1 LIEASFLN
9 LFAIGGWTFG
19 GNGAMSP
26 NQEFESL
33 KGSTVYLTGKTYLIF
48 NFVGFFR
55 IKVGTNSKISEL
67 KRLARVC

>member
-1 LIEASFLN
+1 
-9 LFAIGGWTFG
+9 
-19 GNGAMSP
+19 MSP
-26 NQEFESL
+26 NQEFESI